1 MGVCYFGALAFFGGL
16 LVLLLLLLLGLG
28 EYPVALVRLSH
39 LFALTAT
46 PFFSWKKGGQ
56 KPLAPASGPFAA
68 LRGSLAPVALRGYR
82 A

>member
-1 MGVCYFGALAFFGGL
+1 MEGL
-16 LVLLLLLLLGLG
+16 DFLRINRGWDFVAGLVLGD
-28 EYPVALVRLSH
+28 YPVALVGLSH